1 MALSSRMRTHHVSG
15 LALVLAAALVHGE
28 EQTTRPFAL
37 ELIDGSRLMCAIK
50 AKKLPL
56 KTEYAL
62 VQLPMEKVNLIE
74 LDHAVSNAVVQ
85 MKNGD
90 RIRGI
95 LGPDSHEI
103 ETAIGPLS
111 IEWAKVRGLE
121 SAQHIEKKKIQDSPR
136 LRKSC
141 INKLRQIE
149 AGKEQWAMANNRR
162 DSDVKGVETY
172 IKGNRMPTC
181 PAGGKYTYNVVG
193 NNATCTVPG
202 HALP

>member
-28 EQTTRPFAL
+28 ERTTRPFAL

-95 LGPDSHEI
+95 LGLDSHEI

-121 SAQHIEKKKIQDSPR
+121 SAQRIEKKKIQDSPR

-149 AGKEQWAMANNRR
+149 AG
-162 DSDVKGVETY
+162 
-172 IKGNRMPTC
+172 
-181 PAGGKYTYNVVG
+181 GKYTYNVVG

-202 HALP
+202 HALS